1 MLPYPSFKTVLL
13 VAGIALIALGYHMLS
28 IEPDA
33 GIDVVMSQ
41 AKKGMMAVVSG
52 GMMIMVWLAKH

>member
-1 MLPYPSFKTVLL
+1 MIPYLSLKNVLL
-13 VAGIALIALGYHMLS
+13 TLGIALIALGYNMLS

-33 GIDVVMSQ
+33 NIDVVMSQ
-41 AKKGMMAVVSG
+41 AKQGMMAVVSG